1 MLKGADRQLVSE
13 HSSTV
18 DPGSPG
24 EARSRMPSFHRM
36 RVLLSLAAG
45 LLSGFRAYLWIVGQ
59 AKPRDFDQTWY
70 AARALFAGRN
80 PYMEI
85 GPGLSFDWAQYFYY
99 PINAPLAVAP
109 LALFPQSIASILFA
123 AVASGAFVWAA
134 TRRSLAPAVVITSA
148 SAAFAAET
156 VQWSPLFGAA
166 FGVPWLGIFLS
177 AKPTIGLAIFFARP
191 TRWAV
196 IGAVVL
202 TALGLLLLP
211 TWPRDWIA
219 AIHHTSLLTPGG
231 TTFLA
236 PIVTPGG
243 ALAVLMLLRWRR
255 PEARLVF
262 ALACVPQTPLLYET
276 VPLFLVP
283 ETIVQGGVLWL
294 GSWLVGL
301 SQWIGSPF
309 STELA
314 RYTASEHAIGW
325 LMYFPC
331 VVMILRRPNVGPA
344 PLWLESQ
351 LCAWRLP
358 AWISGRA
365 A

>member
-1 MLKGADRQLVSE
+1 MPDS
-13 HSSTV
+13 V
-18 DPGSPG
+18 D
-24 EARSRMPSFHRM
+24 ETNVRHRRPSFNQM
-36 RVLLSLAAG
+36 RIMLSIAAA
-45 LLSGFRAYLWIVGQ
+45 LLSGFRAYQWVVGQ

-80 PYMEI
+80 PYAEI
-85 GPGLSFDWAQYFYY
+85 GPGLSFEWAQYFYY
-99 PINAPLAVAP
+99 PLNAPLAVAP

-134 TRRSLAPAVVITSA
+134 TRHSLAPAVVITSA

-156 VQWSPLFGAA
+156 VQWSPLLGAA

-177 AKPTIGLAIFFARP
+177 AKPTIGLALFFARP
-191 TRWAV
+191 SRWAV
-196 IGAVVL
+196 IGAASL
-202 TALGLLLLP
+202 TAVGLLLLP
-211 TWPRDWIA
+211 TWPRDWITA
-219 AIHHTSLLTPGG
+219 VHHTSLLTPGG

-255 PEARLVF
+255 PEARLVL

-283 ETIVQGGVLWL
+283 QTIIEGGVLWL

-301 SQWIGSPF
+301 SQWLGSPF
-309 STELA
+309 PTELS
-314 RYTASEHAIGW
+314 RYIASEHAIGW
-325 LMYFPC
+325 LLYLPC
-331 VVMILRRPNVGPA
+331 IVMILRRPNAGAAPA
-344 PLWLESQ
+344 WLEAQ
-351 LCAWRLP
+351 LRLWRIPTWMLGRP
-358 AWISGRA
+358 A
-365 A
+365 